1 MLIEFSVTNFRS
13 FGDKQT
19 LSMVAD
25 SSTELQA
32 ENTFLLEGK
41 SKLPRLLK
49 SASIYG
55 ANAAGKSNVLF
66 AMQAM
71 RDIVLYSANA
81 QLGESI
87 KFIHPHALR
96 EDEPTEFEIIF
107 IIEGVRY
114 QYGFAATRQLIM
126 EEWLFVS
133 PSSRAQQWLSRVYAT
148 DPEKDEKYDWL
159 INQTFIKG
167 NKSVWKEATRD
178 NALFLSTAAQ
188 LNSEQFGRVLEWFR
202 HNLKKGMTE
211 DGSLARNFALC
222 ENLESKKKVLQFLS
236 AADLGINDIE
246 IVEHPLSSE
255 ELFEEFP
262 SKVKQDYAKNTQRRN
277 FVIAKNNPQRSL
289 ATIEVNFMHQT
300 SEGKDFKLPFT
311 VESMGTRRLFENAGM
326 WLDALEKGGV
336 TYVDELESSLHPLI
350 ARFLVS
356 LFNNPETNPKNA
368 QLIFTTHD
376 TTLLDN
382 DLLRRDQIWFVEK
395 DQNQMTHLY
404 PLSDFKPRKNEALQK
419 GYLQGRY
426 SALPYISTPEW
437 LE

>member
-32 ENTFLLEGK
+32 KNTFLPEGK
-41 SKLPRLLK
+41 SKLPRLLH

-71 RDIVLYSANA
+71 RDIVLYSANT
-81 QLGESI
+81 QLYESI
-87 KFIHPHALR
+87 KFIYPHALR
-96 EDEPTEFEIIF
+96 EDKPTEFEIIF

-114 QYGFAATRQLIM
+114 QYGFAATSQLIM
-126 EEWLFVS
+126 EEWLFVY
-133 PSSRAQQWLSRVYAT
+133 PSGRAQQWLSRVYNT
-148 DPEKDEKYDWL
+148 DPEKNEKYDWL

-202 HNLKKGMTE
+202 HNLKEGMTDE
-211 DGSLARNFALC
+211 ASSARSLELC
-222 ENLESKKKVLQFLS
+222 ENPEDKKKVLRFLS
-236 AADLGINDIE
+236 SADLGINDIE
-246 IVEHPLSSE
+246 LIEIPLSLETLPE
-255 ELFEEFP
+255 ELPLE
-262 SKVKQDYAKNTQRRN
+262 VKQKFLQKILENTPHKNITITKAN
-277 FVIAKNNPQRSL
+277 FL
-289 ATIEVNFMHQT
+289 HQT
-300 SEGKDFKLPFT
+300 SEGKYFKLPST
-311 VESMGTRRLFENAGM
+311 LESMGTRRLFANAGM

-356 LFNNPETNPKNA
+356 LFNNPETNPKHA

-426 SALPYISTPEW
+426 SALPYISSPKW

>member
-32 ENTFLLEGK
+32 KNTFLPEGK
-41 SKLPRLLK
+41 SKLPRLLH

-81 QLGESI
+81 QLYESI
-87 KFIHPHALR
+87 KFIYPHALR

-114 QYGFAATRQLIM
+114 QYGFAATSQLIM
-126 EEWLFVS
+126 EEWLFVY
-133 PSSRAQQWLSRVYAT
+133 PSGRAQQWLSRVYNT
-148 DPEKDEKYDWL
+148 DPEKNEKYNWL

-167 NKSVWKEATRD
+167 NKSVWKESTRD

-211 DGSLARNFALC
+211 DGSSARSLELC
-222 ENLESKKKVLQFLS
+222 ENPEDKKKVLRFLS
-236 AADLGINDIE
+236 SADLGINDIE
-246 IVEHPLSSE
+246 IVEHPLYSSE
-255 ELFEEFP
+255 DISDY
-262 SKVKQDYAKNTQRRN
+262 SKEIRLKHFTIIEIN
-277 FVIAKNNPQRSL
+277 F
-289 ATIEVNFMHQT
+289 THQT
-300 SEGKDFKLPFT
+300 SEGKYFKLPSML
-311 VESMGTRRLFENAGM
+311 ESMGTRRLFANAGM

-356 LFNNPETNPKNA
+356 LFNNPETNPKHA

-426 SALPYISTPEW
+426 SALPYISSPKW